1 MADRLQ
7 EQRFEIKFRVHE
19 YKALEIRRFV
29 EQYLAIDPFGA
40 TQPDLSYPVHSLY
53 IDSQSMKTYHDT
65 INGNRNR
72 YKLRIRFYENGPD
85 APVFFE
91 IKRRFDKVIGKKRAK
106 VHRHYLRD
114 LLTGQMPQMRHLVK
128 QTPKELEALE
138 HFCFLVNQI
147 HARPKIHVAYRREAY
162 ELVDNNSVRVTF
174 DREVRTKQETGYSL
188 ATEMSDA
195 ADVFGNMVILELK
208 FTNRYPL
215 WFRELTQR
223 FHLRQDSAAKYVDG
237 IIKIGPRRMV
247 AG

>member
-1 MADRLQ
+1 MKDRLQ

-19 YKALEIRRFV
+19 YKALEIRHFV
-29 EQYLAIDPFGA
+29 ERYLAIDPFGA

-53 IDSQSMKTYHDT
+53 IDSQSMKTYQDT

-72 YKLRIRFYENGPD
+72 YKLRIRYYENGPD

-91 IKRRFDKVIGKKRAK
+91 IKRRFDKVIAKKRAK
-106 VHRHYLRD
+106 VKRRYVQE
-114 LLTGQMPQMRHLVK
+114 LLTGQMPIMEHLIK

-162 ELVDNNSVRVTF
+162 ELEDNNSVRVTF
-174 DREVRTKQETGYSL
+174 DRDVRTKQERGYSL
-188 ATEMSDA
+188 ATEMKDG
-195 ADVFGNMVILELK
+195 ADVFGNKVILELK
-208 FTNRYPL
+208 FTNRFPD

-223 FHLRQDSAAKYVDG
+223 FDLRQDSAAKYVDG
-237 IIKIGPRRMV
+237 ILKIGPGKLV
-247 AG
+247 AV